1 MAPFVSVSL
10 AICFSVGPIL
20 SSTLTYLDIRNL
32 SRAEVQVSEYDYRW
46 EKIIGIIVGTSS
58 VGLGI
63 TGLIA
68 IATKPHPA
76 EMYSWLDAIIMCN
89 LQLLTSNNEL
99 QLVRMLQIFI
109 SPPWSIWAVHLVA
122 VLTILDIASAVT
134 GKTKSSAYESA
145 LLTRFAAA
153 SLFSS
158 ALSHKQLEIHKNSG
172 SETGDGDEEYM
183 RLLHAFVFTNAAAA
197 SSQFC
202 SAIFTSS
209 FSLAGRSTSTKLRQG
224 IFMACTFIQLSCY
237 LPFYIN
243 RIWRQIIVP
252 ISEWMRRL
260 RHSFPCRLAD
270 GSNF

>member
-32 SRAEVQVSEYDYRW
+32 STAEVQISEYDYRW

-89 LQLLTSNNEL
+89 LQLLTSNN
-99 QLVRMLQIFI
+99 LVRMLQIFI

-122 VLTILDIASAVT
+122 VLAILDIASAVT
-134 GKTKSSAYESA
+134 SQTKSSAYESA

-172 SETGDGDEEYM
+172 SETEDGDEEYM

-197 SSQFC
+197 STQFC
-202 SAIFTSS
+202 SAIFTST

-224 IFMACTFIQLSCY
+224 IFMLSCY

-252 ISEWMRRL
+252 VSEWMRRL

-270 GSNF
+270 ESNF

>member
-1 MAPFVSVSL
+1 
-10 AICFSVGPIL
+10 
-20 SSTLTYLDIRNL
+20 
-32 SRAEVQVSEYDYRW
+32 
-46 EKIIGIIVGTSS
+46 
-58 VGLGI
+58 
-63 TGLIA
+63 
-68 IATKPHPA
+68 
-76 EMYSWLDAIIMCN
+76 MYSWLDAIIMCN

-134 GKTKSSAYESA
+134 SQTKSSAYESA
-145 LLTRFAAA
+145 LLTRFATA

-202 SAIFTSS
+202 SAIFTST
-209 FSLAGRSTSTKLRQG
+209 FSLTSRSTSTQLRQG

-252 ISEWMRRL
+252 VSECMRRL

-270 GSNF
+270 ESNF

>member
-1 MAPFVSVSL
+1 MAPFLSVSL

-32 SRAEVQVSEYDYRW
+32 SRAEGQVSEYDYRW
-46 EKIIGIIVGTSS
+46 ERIIGIIVGTSS

-68 IATKPHPA
+68 TAAEPHPA

-89 LQLLTSNNEL
+89 LQLLTSSN
-99 QLVRMLQIFI
+99 LVRMLQIFI
-109 SPPWSIWAVHLVA
+109 SPPWSIWTVYLVA
-122 VLTILDIASAVT
+122 VLTILEIASAVKD
-134 GKTKSSAYESA
+134 KTKSSAYESA
-145 LLTRFAAA
+145 LLTRFATA

-172 SETGDGDEEYM
+172 SDSGDRDEEYM

-209 FSLAGRSTSTKLRQG
+209 FSLAGRSTSTKLRQS
-224 IFMACTFIQLSCY
+224 IFILLCY

-243 RIWRQIIVP
+243 RIWRRIIVP
-252 ISEWMRRL
+252 ISDWMRRL
-260 RHSFPCRLAD
+260 GHSFPCRLAD
-270 GSNF
+270 ESNF